1 MISHLVGVGHQL
13 LKRLHPLRDP
23 LSPELQNGD
32 DDREGYED
40 DKQRDKVITQW
51 LGLQVGTENNPNNNN
66 RQSVRNGSCN
76 LRG

>member
-1 MISHLVGVGHQL
+1 MADITEEASVCEVE
-13 LKRLHPLRDP
+13 DT
-23 LSPELQNGD
+23 
-32 DDREGYED
+32 D

-51 LGLQVGTENNPNNNN
+51 LGLEVGTENNPNNN